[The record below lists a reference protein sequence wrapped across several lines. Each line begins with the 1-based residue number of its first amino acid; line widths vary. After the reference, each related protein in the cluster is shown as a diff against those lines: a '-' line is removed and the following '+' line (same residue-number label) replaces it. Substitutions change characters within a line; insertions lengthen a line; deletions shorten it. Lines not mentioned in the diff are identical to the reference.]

1 MTVGSF
7 IELYTTLIGWAF
19 YNNVWAVLT
28 GTGIVFLP
36 FIGMVIDNFSRADSA
51 AEAVQRMEIEIAL
64 VLSVIV
70 LAAQPVYPLAPTSLE
85 YHPPCDKNQRI
96 ATVGN
101 TGTTYDATLGAR
113 DTVVTGIQQAIN
125 VPLWWYGVMAFAGG
139 TNHAL
144 IGGLRC
150 VADLR
155 AVDQAARAASFENQ
169 GVRREYD
176 RFASECF
183 LPALSKYNREQPDS
197 DAIQAILDIDAADPT
212 WIGSRLFRQ
221 TPGYYD
227 VFRAATPMPGYPY
240 VPARDTEYDSTLP
253 PPHGRPTCKEW
264 WEGSAGGPAGGL
276 RQKLIDEAGYF
287 EQAKELLASQLG
299 SVFWS
304 DYELESLGDA
314 IIKDLQTQGPPDF
327 TGTSYGGSAAPA
339 TGAAVGIGGGAVG
352 GGLAAAL
359 VGTPIGT
366 AAAVG
371 GGLAAGAM
379 AVKLAADLVGYYTTM
394 FLVREAAPIVQ
405 ALILMAIYA
414 FLPFLIVFSSYS
426 LKTAVMGAIG
436 ILAVKFWSVLWM
448 LAWWLDQYLLAA
460 MYPDAGT
467 FFGPGSL
474 SLDTVLLDMV
484 IVALYIGL
492 PVLFTVVMG
501 WGGLQV
507 GNGISAT
514 AEKLSGQP
522 SQIGGAAAGSGTQAG
537 GSKTMGAFGN
547 KRN

>member
-19 YNNVWAVLT
+19 YNNLWAILT
-28 GTGIVFLP
+28 GTGIAFLP
-36 FIGMVIDNFSRADSA
+36 FVGIVLDNFTRSDST
-51 AEAVQRMEIEIAL
+51 AEAVRRMEIEIAL

-70 LAAQPVYPLAPTSLE
+70 LAAQPVYPLVPTSLE
-85 YHPPCDKNQRI
+85 YRKPCDEMG
-96 ATVGN
+96 AVASAGN
-101 TGTTYDATLGAR
+101 TGTTYDITLGSAE
-113 DTVVTGIQQAIN
+113 VSVTGIEGAID
-125 VPLWWYGVMAFAGG
+125 VPLWWYGVMVFAGG

-144 IGGLRC
+144 IGGFSC

-155 AVDQAARAASFENQ
+155 AVDQAARSASFANQ
-169 GVRREYD
+169 DVRREYD

-183 LPALSKYNREQPDS
+183 LPALSKYNRERPDAE
-197 DAIQAILDIDAADPT
+197 AIQTILDVDPADPA
-212 WIGSRLFRQ
+212 WIGSHIFRK

-227 VFRAATPMPGYPY
+227 FFRAAAPVAGYPY
-240 VPARDTEYDSTLP
+240 VPARDTEYDSALP

-264 WEGSAGGPAGGL
+264 WEGGAGGPSGGL
-276 RQKLIDEAGYF
+276 RQKLIEEAGYF
-287 EQAKELLASQLG
+287 DQAKDLLASQLG
-299 SVFWS
+299 GFFWS
-304 DYELESLGDA
+304 NYELESLGDA
-314 IIKDLQTQGPPDF
+314 IIKDLQTHGPPDF

-339 TGAAVGIGGGAVG
+339 TGAAAGIGGGALG
-352 GGLAAAL
+352 GGIAAA
-359 VGTPIGT
+359 VAGAPIGT
-366 AAAVG
+366 AAAAG
-371 GGLAAGAM
+371 GSLAAGAL

-394 FLVREAAPIVQ
+394 FLVREAAPLVQ

-414 FLPFLIVFSSYS
+414 LLPFLIVFSSYS

-436 ILAVKFWSVLWM
+436 IVAVKFWSVLWM

-492 PVLFTVVMG
+492 PVLFTIIMG
-501 WGGLQV
+501 WGGMQI
-507 GNGISAT
+507 GDGISNA
-514 AEKLSGQP
+514 AQRLSGQP
-522 SQIGGAAAGSGTQAG
+522 AQIGGAAAGSAVQSGGNRALGTIG
-537 GSKTMGAFGN
+537 K
-547 KRN
+547 KK